1 MSQFSS
7 PLKLAPTSAKRGKTS
22 LDQQECVIC
31 QAKSSE
37 KLYIFTDNGK
47 LRFVQATEV
56 RMNEV
61 YRRIVEELSFV
72 NHIISENIEVEYH
85 RSCCKSYTS
94 KQNLTRYSHEKV
106 SKQENTDS
114 ACMNS
119 PAASSVITTRSD
131 WQSCIFCT
139 NKTYKKDGK
148 LHNVDSEERMKN
160 ILEAAR
166 HNLDLSS

>member
-7 PLKLAPTSAKRGKTS
+7 PLKLATTSAKRGKTS
-22 LDQQECVIC
+22 LDWQECVIY
-31 QAKSSE
+31 QTKSPE
-37 KLYIFTDNGK
+37 KLYIFTDKGK
-47 LRFVQATEV
+47 LNVVQTTEV
-56 RMNEV
+56 RKDEV

-72 NHIISENIEVEYH
+72 NHIISENIEVKYY

-94 KQNLTRYSHEKV
+94 KQNLTRYSHKTV
-106 SKQENTDS
+106 SKQKNTDS

-148 LHNVDSEERMKN
+148 LHKVES
-160 ILEAAR
+160 
-166 HNLDLSS
+166 